1 MPTATHKSAEFAVC
15 FALAL
20 AGPLASAEAA
30 EAYPSKPI
38 RIIVTGTPG
47 GPPDIITRWLA
58 ERLGPAL
65 DAKVVVENRAGAGG
79 NVAMQAAA
87 RSNPD
92 GYTLVVAGQGPF
104 ALNPHMY
111 ANPGYNAVA
120 DFAPITQIERGA
132 LLLAVN
138 SEVPVRSVAD
148 LIALAT
154 RKPGELNYGS
164 PGTGTPPHLAS
175 ELFTRSAS
183 VKVAHV
189 PYSGAPAAMLDL
201 IAGRLTFTFGTVNVQ
216 LPQVKAGKIRALAV
230 TSLTRLDVLPEVPT
244 LAESG
249 LPGFEYIGWLGIAA
263 PAGTPAPIVERLQRE
278 IAVILLSEEARTYFA
293 SYGREPVASSPAAF
307 AAFIRA
313 EHARWGPVIR
323 DSHIK
328 AE

>member
-1 MPTATHKSAEFAVC
+1 MLTAAISKLAL
-15 FALAL
+15 FALCAAFA
-20 AGPLASAEAA
+20 AGAPVAAA
-30 EAYPSKPI
+30 ESYPSKPI

-47 GPPDIITRWLA
+47 GPPDLLTRWLA
-58 ERLGPAL
+58 ARLAPAL
-65 DAKVVVENRAGAGG
+65 GGAIVVENRPGAGG
-79 NVAMQAAA
+79 NIAMQAAA
-87 RSNPD
+87 RSAPD

-111 ANPGYNAVA
+111 ANPRYNPIG

-138 SEVPVRSVAD
+138 PEVPVHSVAE
-148 LIALAT
+148 LIALANK
-154 RKPGELNYGS
+154 KPGELNYGS

-175 ELFTRSAS
+175 ELFNRSAN
-183 VKVAHV
+183 VKVMHV
-189 PYSGAPAAMLDL
+189 PYAGAPAAMVDL

-230 TSLTRLDVLPEVPT
+230 TSPMRLEALPEIPT
-244 LAESG
+244 VAESG

-263 PAGTPAPIVERLQRE
+263 PAGTPESIIGRLQRE
-278 IAVILLSEEARTYFA
+278 IAVILLADEARKYFA
-293 SYGREPVASSPAAF
+293 SYGREPVASTPAAF

-313 EHARWGPVIR
+313 EYAKWGQVIG
-323 DSHIK
+323 DSNIK